1 MSYVLDMRELVH
13 KLPFHH
19 FTAYGL
25 RTSCVLIALTYAS
38 PGVVAAGICLMYYRT
53 YTAQNRTIFENTNIK
68 EAKTRAII
76 TVGVILAFIP
86 AAMIGLIEG
95 FRGGLKTLKTIEA
108 WAENG
113 QSGMR
118 AIGAPIMAM
127 DDSLTMLRREAV
139 TANDVGAT
147 ATIATA
153 LTAVTEALLHH
164 GGSVEF
170 IQDLESLKWVKTF
183 VVLYAASMTLLML
196 TLISLLTTSVV
207 PIIAH
212 HGKTPVSK
220 WWKRA
225 PGRVTPEYFVR
236 ALPLFTLM
244 YCFLMTSLYW
254 PVSVIGAEVCYSY
267 EAMVEFV
274 VPENVQL
281 YFVCPRFG
289 YELGEYLQDLHA
301 DNVKLTATIG
311 NVQDLGGAYASS
323 QYMTALNAAMK
334 SFEADLGAID
344 EGLGSC
350 QPMSDTIE
358 LATAQVCDEVMLGM
372 QMVTAVSFGLTCL
385 LMYGTLHRWFGS
397 DVAKELA
404 QDEEESLFSKLT
416 SESLIEARSKFGA
429 QKKTPAE
436 KEKEKE
442 KKKKDKG
449 AKKKKKE
456 ANEGKVAEDGSTRVS
471 SSSSEDEDAGATTS
485 PSASGAAQKESA
497 ALATSAPDAAAPQEI
512 EMKDVMNDDEPS
524 TAADGDAEEYDTD
537 DEEFVQDDGL
547 VDVPSDLEDY
557 IDDVDKTTVAGER
570 SDEDP
575 PASAVVEP
583 EKEESDVARGSAADR
598 RDVVELAP
606 SANRR
611 PANEARGD
619 VRVGAT
625 QAIERR
631 QVKRNTR

>member
-1 MSYVLDMRELVH
+1 M
-13 KLPFHH
+13 
-19 FTAYGL
+19 
-25 RTSCVLIALTYAS
+25 
-38 PGVVAAGICLMYYRT
+38 
-53 YTAQNRTIFENTNIK
+53 
-68 EAKTRAII
+68 
-76 TVGVILAFIP
+76 
-86 AAMIGLIEG
+86 
-95 FRGGLKTLKTIEA
+95 
-108 WAENG
+108 
-113 QSGMR
+113 
-118 AIGAPIMAM
+118 
-127 DDSLTMLRREAV
+127 
-139 TANDVGAT
+139 
-147 ATIATA
+147 
-153 LTAVTEALLHH
+153 
-164 GGSVEF
+164 
-170 IQDLESLKWVKTF
+170 
-183 VVLYAASMTLLML
+183 
-196 TLISLLTTSVV
+196 LTTSVV

-436 KEKEKE
+436 KEKDKE

-583 EKEESDVARGSAADR
+583 EKEESDV
-598 RDVVELAP
+598 VVEAP
-606 SANRR
+606 PPTVATSSSSRRVRIVDPRTKREVTFESAQ
-611 PANEARGD
+611 PKPSSD
-619 VRVGAT
+619 D
-625 QAIERR
+625 
-631 QVKRNTR
+631 K